1 MFFTRAPVVAG
12 NAALGGISM
21 ALIDD
26 EGRLF
31 GRVNVIDALVVL
43 LIAAVVVAGA
53 AFVLGDDPE
62 SAPEP
67 ETETTYATLDVGTVS
82 PYLVDAI
89 EEGDTH
95 SPGDSSNLRITDV
108 HLTPQN
114 NQTRVLLRVA
124 IEGERNDQDS
134 IVYGGAPP
142 RLGRTLDIT
151 TERYQI
157 SGPIRDVGDSD
168 ALATEQQR
176 VLLSSQVDA
185 GTAQAVTPGDEIRLS
200 DRTVAR
206 INNVTTYATN
216 RSTQRQLLVE
226 ATLTGHRQQ
235 DQLHFGDTPV
245 RRGQTVTL
253 PTSDYTVTGQ
263 IEQVGGDIRLGA
275 TTTRS
280 VTLRMDEVREDFAE
294 AIEPGMVERAGDTT
308 VARVTGV
315 ATEPS
320 LIIAT
325 GDDGSVNVV
334 DHPVDRE
341 VTITADL
348 QLRETPAGLAFKS
361 EQLRQGSTVTLDL
374 GTVVVEATVV
384 SVGG

>member
-1 MFFTRAPVVAG
+1 ME
-12 NAALGGISM
+12 
-21 ALIDD
+21 LIDD

-53 AFVLGDDPE
+53 AFVFADDPE
-62 SAPEP
+62 PAPAPE
-67 ETETTYATLDVGTVS
+67 TDTAYATLDVGTVS
-82 PYLVDAI
+82 PYIVDAI

-95 SPGDSSNLRITDV
+95 SPDGSSDLRITDV
-108 HLTPQN
+108 HLTPQGD
-114 NQTRVLLRVA
+114 QTRVVLRVA
-124 IEGERNDQDS
+124 LEGELNDQDS
-134 IVYGGAPP
+134 LIYGGAPP

-151 TERYQI
+151 TDRYQI
-157 SGPIRDVGDSD
+157 GGQIRAVGDSD
-168 ALATEQQR
+168 ALTTEQQR

-185 GTAQAVTPGDEIRLS
+185 GTATDVTPGDEIRLS

-206 INNVTTYATN
+206 INNVTTYTTD
-216 RSTQRQLLVE
+216 RPTQRQLLVE

-235 DQLHFGDTPV
+235 DRLRFGGTPV

-253 PTSDYTVTGQ
+253 PTSDYTLDAQ
-263 IEQVGGDIRLGA
+263 IEQVGGDISLGA
-275 TTTRS
+275 TTTRT
-280 VTLRMDEVREDFAE
+280 VTLRMEEVREDFAD

-315 ATEPS
+315 ETEPS

-348 QLRETPAGLAFKS
+348 QLRETPAGLAFKGD
-361 EQLRQGSTVTLDL
+361 QIRQGSTVTLDL
-374 GTVVVEATVV
+374 GTATVEATVV
-384 SVGG
+384 SVGR